1 MFRYT
6 HARVAD
12 TTRRINGLNRLEIVC
27 GSLTVIVSV
36 LFLATI
42 TIERPGLFYSNQ
54 HTYFPAGLSESE
66 RPFAQTDWF
75 SQTRPP
81 HISFT
86 LLTSILDRLQILT
99 IGVGILQ
106 ILLEASLLLAI
117 WLIVRGL
124 YNGVTGSRGSLAGS
138 ESRLAMTTAAFCLLI
153 LGMQHPSAL
162 RDQLIAR
169 YGNDILELG
178 QIWEWTFALGGLAAQ
193 YIWGHYLQPSEFG
206 ILIFLAIGV
215 MMFERWRLGALFAG
229 LTTFMHAG
237 YLPHTGILIGVAAV
251 WLIRS
256 GRRRPAVE
264 AVTVFGL
271 VALPV
276 TIYAI
281 TFMFQPES
289 SSAFDILAN
298 FRTPHHSVPAEW
310 WSNTSLAQ
318 LALMA
323 FAGLL
328 LVWKKAGFLAWV
340 MVAGFAY
347 TAASIPA
354 VMITG
359 NDALAFS
366 HPWRGSTYLAP
377 LSLFVIVAFGVSG
390 VFRLVQRSSH
400 RPVLLGWAA
409 IAVAVP
415 VLVATV
421 YQLRDAEPGDDQ
433 EPRSSVAAMVN
444 HQTAPDAVT
453 LVPDNW
459 YDFRLAAQRPI
470 YVDFKSH
477 PYLASEVMEW
487 WRRLQTNRHFYTA
500 TERERG
506 MICTAERIDYYVIS
520 TDTTVRVHREIASAD
535 GYKLVACPSHESG
548 KRDMRSTRV
557 PPATSRT

>member
-27 GSLTVIVSV
+27 GSLTVIISV

-66 RPFAQTDWF
+66 RPFVQSDWF

-86 LLTSILDRLQILT
+86 LLIGVLDRLQVLKA
-99 IGVGILQ
+99 GVVILQ
-106 ILLEASLLLAI
+106 TLLEASLLLAI
-117 WLIVRGL
+117 WLIIRGL
-124 YNGVTGSRGSLAGS
+124 YNCVDGNRGSLSSS
-138 ESRLAMTTAAFCLLI
+138 ESRLAMTTAAFGLLI

-169 YGNDILELG
+169 FGNDILELG
-178 QIWEWTFALGGLAAQ
+178 RIWEWTFALGGLAAQ

-206 ILIFLAIGV
+206 ILMFLAIGV
-215 MMFERWRLGALFAG
+215 MMFERWRLGTFFAG
-229 LTTFMHAG
+229 LTSFMHAG

-251 WLIRS
+251 WLVRS
-256 GRRRPAVE
+256 GQRRLAVE
-264 AVTVFGL
+264 ALTVFGL
-271 VALPV
+271 VTLPV
-276 TIYAI
+276 TIYAA
-281 TFMFQPES
+281 TFMFQPGS
-289 SSAFDILAN
+289 DHSLDTLAN
-298 FRTPHHSVPAEW
+298 FRTPHHSIPAEW

-318 LALMA
+318 LAMMA

-340 MVAGFAY
+340 VVVGFAY

-354 VMITG
+354 VVITG

-377 LSLFVIVAFGVSG
+377 LSLFVIVAFAVSGVSG
-390 VFRLVQRSSH
+390 MVQRLGQ
-400 RPVLLGWAA
+400 RPFPPGWAA
-409 IAVAVP
+409 IAVAVL
-415 VLVATV
+415 VLVATSLH
-421 YQLRDAEPGDDQ
+421 LRNAEPGEDQ
-433 EPRSSVAAMVN
+433 EPRSSVAAFVN
-444 HQTAPDAVT
+444 HQTAPDDVI
-453 LVPDNW
+453 LIPDNW

-477 PYLASEVMEW
+477 PYRASEVMEW
-487 WRRLQTNRHFYTA
+487 WRRLQINRRFYTA

-506 MICTAERIDYYVIS
+506 MICATERIDYYVIS
-520 TDTTVRVHREIASAD
+520 ADIILRFHREIASAD
-535 GYKLVACPSHESG
+535 GYRLVACPSHQSG
-548 KRDMRSTRV
+548 KRDMW
-557 PPATSRT
+557 ATG